1 MNKRLFTFFLGLIIV
16 IVLGKL
22 MFVERH
28 SDNDDYYELFASFN
42 KVDGVNPGDN
52 IMISGINVGYVEE
65 VILKKNYPSIRM
77 KIKKDLN
84 ISDDSSVSIQTDGL
98 FGSKFL
104 MIEMGGTTNFLN
116 NGDFFSFTEDS
127 ILIQD
132 LLENIIKI
140 GEKKKL
146 WKKTTLNQF

>member
-1 MNKRLFTFFLGLIIV
+1 
-16 IVLGKL
+16 
-22 MFVERH
+22 
-28 SDNDDYYELFASFN
+28 
-42 KVDGVNPGDN
+42 
-52 IMISGINVGYVEE
+52 
-65 VILKKNYPSIRM
+65 M

-104 MIEMGGTTNFLN
+104 MVEMGGTTNFLN
-116 NGDFFSFTEDS
+116 NGDSFSFTEDS

-140 GEKKKL
+140 GEKKNYEKKL
-146 WKKTTLNQF
+146 L

>member
-1 MNKRLFTFFLGLIIV
+1 MNNRFLTFFLGVFTVVVLIE
-16 IVLGKL
+16 L
-22 MFVERH
+22 MFIKRH
-28 SDNDDYYELFASFN
+28 SDSDGFYDLFASFN
-42 KVDGVNPGDN
+42 KIDGVNPGDK

-104 MIEMGGTTNFLN
+104 MVEMGGTTNFLN
-116 NGDFFSFTEDS
+116 NGDSFSFTEDS